1 MFTKKQ
7 IHMTF
12 LLLLVLLS
20 TMTQATNSFS
30 LPKIEPS
37 NMIEKDIRMILILK
51 KQKNKK
57 TEQGRLI
64 WDKALK
70 SSREP

>member
-1 MFTKKQ
+1 
-7 IHMTF
+7 
-12 LLLLVLLS
+12 
-20 TMTQATNSFS
+20 MTQATSSFS

>member
-1 MFTKKQ
+1 
-7 IHMTF
+7 MTF
-12 LLLLVLLS
+12 LLLLVLLG
-20 TMTQATNSFS
+20 TMTQITNSFS

-37 NMIEKDIRMILILK
+37 NMIEKDIIMILILK
-51 KQKNKK
+51 KKK
-57 TEQGRLI
+57 KKKEQGRLI